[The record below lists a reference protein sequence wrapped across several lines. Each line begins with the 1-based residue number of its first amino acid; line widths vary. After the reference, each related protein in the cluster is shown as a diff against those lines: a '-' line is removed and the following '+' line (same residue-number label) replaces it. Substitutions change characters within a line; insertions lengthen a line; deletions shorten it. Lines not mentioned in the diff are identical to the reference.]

1 MLSMGRQM
9 SLECAQPVVR
19 NSTHDRPL
27 FISTAPAR
35 RRDRRIA
42 LAVVSLSL
50 LIFLASV
57 PFAKMPLT
65 PLPAFIPI
73 YQSALVIS
81 DLITAVLF
89 FGQFRIMRSK
99 ALVILAGAYLFTA
112 AMATAH
118 ILTFP
123 GLFSQAGLLGAGT
136 QTTAWLYMFW
146 HGGFPLLVIAYAYLK
161 AYQRCPNAAKV
172 SDRIIVTLAIAA
184 VLAATSALTLAATAG
199 ENLLPAIMHG
209 HQYTPAM
216 LAVVGSV
223 WGLSILALI
232 AVWQSRSLTVLDLW
246 LMVVLCAWSL
256 DIALSAVL
264 NGGRFD
270 LGFYAGRIYGLLAAS
285 FVLIMM
291 LLENNRLYGLLIET
305 HRNDRIKASELR
317 RLSTLDPLT
326 RIANRRAFDDALDE
340 EWRRTMR
347 HRTPLCLL
355 MIDVDCFKR
364 FNDQY
369 GHVAGDQCLRA
380 IAQVLGDNA
389 RRAGEV
395 AARYGGEEFAVLL
408 PQANVEEAERL
419 AQRICQEV
427 RDLDIPHEGSPAG
440 RVTIS
445 VGLASA
451 IDLVPEC
458 AYTGRDA
465 ESGTNPTALVEQ
477 ADRALYA
484 AKTNGRDQV
493 ALMRLVDRSAQH
505 Q

>member
-1 MLSMGRQM
+1 M
-9 SLECAQPVVR
+9 
-19 NSTHDRPL
+19 
-27 FISTAPAR
+27 
-35 RRDRRIA
+35 
-42 LAVVSLSL
+42 
-50 LIFLASV
+50 
-57 PFAKMPLT
+57 
-65 PLPAFIPI
+65 
-73 YQSALVIS
+73 
-81 DLITAVLF
+81 
-89 FGQFRIMRSK
+89 
-99 ALVILAGAYLFTA
+99 VILAGAYLFTA
-112 AMATAH
+112 CMATAH

-123 GLFSQAGLLGAGT
+123 ALFSQAGLLGAGL

-146 HGGFPLLVIAYAYLK
+146 HGGFPLLVIGYAHLK
-161 AYQRCPNAAKV
+161 DHQRSLDAARA
-172 SDRIIVTLAIAA
+172 SDPIIVSLAIAA
-184 VLAATSALTLAATAG
+184 VLSATCALTLVATPG
-199 ENLLPAIMHG
+199 QNLLPAIMHG
-209 HQYTPAM
+209 HHYTPTM

-223 WGLSILALI
+223 WGVEYPGVDHSVA
-232 AVWQSRSLTVLDLW
+232 SRSRTVLDLW

-291 LLENNRLYGLLIET
+291 LLENNRLYGLLIEA

-326 RIANRRAFDDALDE
+326 RIANRRAFDEALDE

-347 HRTPLCLL
+347 HGTPLCLL
-355 MIDVDCFKR
+355 IIDVDCFKR
-364 FNDQY
+364 FNDRY

-395 AARYGGEEFAVLL
+395 AARYGGEEFAILL
-408 PQANVEEAERL
+408 PQADVEEAQRL
-419 AQRICQEV
+419 AQRICHEV
-427 RDLDIPHEGSPAG
+427 RDLDMPHEGSPIG

-451 IDLVPEC
+451 IDLVPQF
-458 AYTGRDA
+458 AYACRDTETG
-465 ESGTNPTALVEQ
+465 SGPTTLVEQ

-484 AKTNGRDQV
+484 AKTNGRNQV
-493 ALMRLVDRSAQH
+493 ALMRTIDRSVDS
-505 Q
+505 